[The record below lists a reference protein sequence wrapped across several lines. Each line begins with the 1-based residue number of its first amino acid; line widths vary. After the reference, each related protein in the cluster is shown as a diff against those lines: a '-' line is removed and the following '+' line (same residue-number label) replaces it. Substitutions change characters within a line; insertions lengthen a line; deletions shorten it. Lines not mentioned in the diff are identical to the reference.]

1 MIFPSERPRRRESG
15 ASERELSMGEALR
28 LPPLLVRPPTSLLPL
43 WTLEKSSS
51 SLMPSSLAVA
61 RKNVARSLD

>member
-1 MIFPSERPRRRESG
+1 
-15 ASERELSMGEALR
+15 MGEALR
-28 LPPLLVRPPTSLLPL
+28 LPPLLVRPSTPLLPL
-43 WTLEKSSS
+43 WTLEESSS